1 MRPDCLRIAVFSN
14 AYKPT
19 ISGVVTSLSL
29 FRQGLMARGQH
40 VHIFTP
46 EVEGYE
52 DDEPY
57 VYRFPAFLDLTRELD
72 VSLALPLKRTML
84 HTIKGIKPH
93 IIHSHHPHLLGD
105 LAARYAE
112 DLNLPLVF
120 TVHARFDEFVRH
132 QMPLIADLASQV
144 ARNVVQDHLDHCSQ
158 IIVPTPS
165 IQRLVYED
173 YKVDV
178 PVTILPTPIDLTR
191 FNDLDPARIRRRY
204 HLEGQQVLLYVGR
217 MSREKGLEFLIDS
230 FARVVERNPKTLLVL
245 VGRGPHVKSIQD
257 HVQSLRIQDRVI
269 FTGAAPH
276 DQVPHFMAAAD
287 LFVFPSRLETQGLV
301 LTEAMATGTPVV
313 ALHATGSDDTLADT
327 GAGVLAQPDEGIFAE
342 TILRTLADHDRLV
355 AMGQAARRAAQR
367 YSVPALTEQ
376 LLAVYEQALVS
387 GPHHR

>member
-1 MRPDCLRIAVFSN
+1 MRPDPLRIAVFSN

-40 VHIFTP
+40 VHIIVP

-57 VYRFPAFLDLTRELD
+57 VYRFPAFLDLTREFD
-72 VSLALPLKRTML
+72 VSLTLPLKRTMQ

-93 IIHSHHPHLLGD
+93 VIHSHHPHLLGD

-112 DLNLPLVF
+112 DLKVPLVF
-120 TVHARFDEFVRH
+120 TFHARFDEFVRH
-132 QMPLIADLASQV
+132 QVPLFGDLASHV
-144 ARNVVQDHLDHCSQ
+144 ARGVVQDHLDHCSQ
-158 IIVPTPS
+158 IIVPTAS
-165 IQRLVYED
+165 IQQLVYED

-191 FNDLDPARIRRRY
+191 LGDLNPARIRRRY

-217 MSREKGLEFLIDS
+217 MSPEKGLQFLIDS
-230 FARVVERNPKTLLVL
+230 FARVAERNPKTLLVL
-245 VGRGPHVKSIQD
+245 VGRGPHVKSVQD
-257 HVQSLRIQDRVI
+257 HVQSLRIQDRVM

-276 DQVPHFMAAAD
+276 DQIPHFMAAAD
-287 LFVFPSRLETQGLV
+287 LFVFPSRAETQGLV
-301 LTEAMATGTPVV
+301 LVEAMATGLPVV
-313 ALHATGSDDTLADT
+313 ALHGTGSDDVLADT
-327 GAGVLAQPDEGIFAE
+327 GAGVLAQPDEAAFAE
-342 TILRTLADHDRLV
+342 AILRTLADPDRL
-355 AMGQAARRAAQR
+355 ATMGQAARRAAQR
-367 YSVPALTEQ
+367 YSVAALTEQ
-376 LLAVYEQALVS
+376 LLGVYERALLS

>member
-1 MRPDCLRIAVFSN
+1 
-14 AYKPT
+14 
-19 ISGVVTSLSL
+19 
-29 FRQGLMARGQH
+29 
-40 VHIFTP
+40 
-46 EVEGYE
+46 
-52 DDEPY
+52 
-57 VYRFPAFLDLTRELD
+57 
-72 VSLALPLKRTML
+72 ML

-132 QMPLIADLASQV
+132 QMPLFADLASHV

-191 FNDLDPARIRRRY
+191 FSDLGPERIRRRY

-230 FARVVERNPKTLLVL
+230 FARVAERNPKTVLML
-245 VGRGPHVKSIQD
+245 VGRGPHVKAVQEL
-257 HVQSLRIQDRVI
+257 VQSLRIQDRVI
-269 FTGAAPH
+269 FTGAVPH
-276 DQVPHFMAAAD
+276 EQVPRFMAAAD

-301 LTEAMATGTPVV
+301 LIEAMATGTPVV
-313 ALHATGSDDTLADT
+313 ALHATGSDDVLADT
-327 GAGVLAQPDEGIFAE
+327 GAGMLAPPDEVAFAA
-342 TILRTLADHDRLV
+342 TILDTLADPDRLA

-367 YSVPALTEQ
+367 YSVAALTEQ
-376 LLAVYEQALVS
+376 LLGVYEQALVS